1 MKVKS
6 KIWIIFV
13 AVIFILLFFENK
25 VEAKSYSIENMD
37 IQATVEQDGSLK
49 IEQKLTYK
57 FNGEYNGIYITV
69 PYNLENIESEEIIK
83 NDKIND
89 SIYNGNNVI
98 LKRVALIE
106 KNNEK
111 NFFLEDENFATN
123 GMDEIYTEENL
134 DGLKQIKVYSPSKN
148 ITKTFEIDYTIN
160 NLCVKHNDIG
170 ELYYNFIGGEWEVTI
185 KNLNIDIY
193 LPNNNSEINIWGH
206 GPYNGK
212 SSIIDNTHANF
223 KVTNVR
229 PGQYVASRI
238 LFDNSN
244 ILNSTKES
252 RIDAKELIFLDEGKI
267 LENKENK
274 NKFTNAII
282 IFAVCLLIYWIIL
295 LLVFE
300 KDKKYTMMTIEE
312 DRLFEKYNPMIAGCI
327 QGNRIILARDIIAVI
342 LNLIDKKI
350 IILELKHKL
359 FNNENYDYLIKKNV
373 ELENTMDEIESY
385 VYTWIFGEQDQ
396 VLLQERLQ
404 LMPKEKD
411 ANKKFKELNKIVE
424 DKLSELGANEAK
436 VPKFLRIFN
445 VFLFILT
452 LIVVY
457 KHIMFNGFNIYD
469 STSSNMFFIE
479 FVILIICMLPIF
491 MGLIIIPINLIIL
504 IRHKI
509 NEKIQKIT
517 GQKVVTTSI
526 SLTIIFGTII
536 ILTYLFLSSK
546 YLIADEILIC
556 IAMIILLTDN
566 LMLKNNPRM
575 IEDYS
580 RLNMLK
586 DKIKKYSLLKDRD
599 IEQIVLWD
607 KYLSYSVS
615 FGISNKIINRIKDL
629 NIDDDL
635 IDIICND
642 EFSKIITNDYNLFYR
657 YSSLDTRF
665 MRAYTEVTNS
675 VFSSISGSDSYD
687 GGFSGGGDFSGG
699 GRWWPVAVEPFSH

>member
-223 KVTNVR
+223 KVTNVK

-699 GRWWPVAVEPFSH
+699 GRWWPVAVEPFNH

>member
-223 KVTNVR
+223 KVTNVK

-526 SLTIIFGTII
+526 SLTILFGTII

>member
-193 LPNNNSEINIWGH
+193 LPNNNSKINIWGH

-223 KVTNVR
+223 KVTNVK

-675 VFSSISGSDSYD
+675 VFNSISGSDSYD

-699 GRWWPVAVEPFSH
+699 GRWWPVAVELFNH

>member
-69 PYNLENIESEEIIK
+69 PYNLENIESKEIIK

-223 KVTNVR
+223 KVTNVK

-699 GRWWPVAVEPFSH
+699 GRWWPVAVEPFNH